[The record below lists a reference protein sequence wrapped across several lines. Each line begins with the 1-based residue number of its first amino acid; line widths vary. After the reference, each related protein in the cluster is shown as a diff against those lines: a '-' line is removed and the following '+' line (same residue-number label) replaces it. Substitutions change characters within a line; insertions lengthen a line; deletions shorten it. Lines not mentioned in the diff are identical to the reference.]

1 MTSIEDVLDSSNG
14 EYGLL
19 VRAMRGFFPSI
30 VALGLT
36 RAWLSFQ
43 TGVCP
48 SYGTSFVLRDGLDA
62 VQPAALVLLSLLLV
76 VAEAAGN
83 KVRRPFSPVP
93 SDARL
98 RRVLMCVVGGC
109 GTVAYAA
116 GLALS
121 ASRPA
126 LGFLCAAV
134 MIAVF
139 LFALRVWCEDNI
151 SADFPALLVRLGLSF
166 LVQYVAYAFVLVLPE
181 FAQCVTVTFIP
192 LLIAFLLRQS
202 PQRGAVPSG
211 CAADGTCAHVEVDR
225 KTVGVLV
232 AVAAACCMAHGFLFR
247 FSDTVTGVWLIGILA
262 VAIAGCWLALVEA
275 LRATLFRN
283 FLAMAVFC
291 QAGGVVIMLL
301 FSYDS
306 EWTSLSKSLSYAASM
321 TLTLALG
328 CYLASSRHVGR
339 GAYAFGW
346 LALYFM
352 GFYLSN
358 YAVRLFNP
366 DMAVPLA
373 AILLC
378 LLASIAAIF
387 LNDWSALEWHV
398 PAAPEGPTDVAG
410 ALAVLNDGW
419 GPRSLGLTQREQ
431 DVLGRLL
438 DGWSFKQIAQDNEVS
453 VNTIRAQA
461 QSLYRKIGVHSREE
475 LQEWAQETFGGS
487 LPR

>member
-1 MTSIEDVLDSSNG
+1 MTNIEDTLESSSG
-14 EYGLL
+14 AYELL
-19 VRAMRGFFPSI
+19 VKAVRGFFPSI

-43 TGVCP
+43 TGVCL
-48 SYGTSFVLRDGLDA
+48 SYGTSFVLRDRLDA
-62 VQPAALVLLSLLLV
+62 VQPAALVFLSLLLV
-76 VAEAAGN
+76 VAETVGN
-83 KVRRPFSPVP
+83 RARRPFSPIP
-93 SDARL
+93 SNARL
-98 RRVLMCVVGGC
+98 RRIFLCVAGGC
-109 GTVAYAA
+109 GTVAYVV
-116 GLALS
+116 GLTLS
-121 ASRPA
+121 ALRPA
-126 LGFLCAAV
+126 LGALCAAV

-139 LFALRVWCEDNI
+139 LFVLRVWCEDNV
-151 SADFPALLVRLGLSF
+151 SADFPALL
-166 LVQYVAYAFVLVLPE
+166 
-181 FAQCVTVTFIP
+181 IP
-192 LLIAFLLRQS
+192 LLVAFLLRRP
-202 PQRGAVPSG
+202 PQGGAVPSG
-211 CAADGTCAHVEVDR
+211 CAADGTCARVEVDR

-262 VAIAGCWLALVEA
+262 VAIAGCWIALVGA
-275 LRATLFRN
+275 CRATLFRN

-328 CYLASSRHVGR
+328 CYLASSRRAGR

-387 LNDWSALEWHV
+387 LNDWSALERCV
-398 PAAPEGPTDVAG
+398 PTVPERPTDVAG
-410 ALAVLNDGW
+410 ALASLNDGR
-419 GPRSLGLTQREQ
+419 GLGSLGLTQREQ

-461 QSLYRKIGVHSREE
+461 QSLYRKLGVHSREE
-475 LQEWAQETFGGS
+475 LQEWLQGAAGNS
-487 LPR
+487 LHR